1 METNPLDHSIIEENK
16 FWGETF
22 FPERHAKSSRK
33 RRKQD
38 LTEPQT
44 ISAKIQAE
52 YWMKCLFAGVPLDRD
67 PCDKIIVMQ
76 NGLAIHEIA
85 LDRLNTETLVGR
97 HPNTDL
103 QLESNK
109 MGMYHL
115 ALVKSGGKLYMRSL
129 DDEVGVLLD
138 RKKVGTQAPIPLWN
152 GAFIDLPGYRLEFV
166 LSEATKPETLEG
178 MALEE
183 IAEIPRF
190 FYTPPIPPASPVL
203 ANLIDNRSTIS
214 LWSEGQTIVKVV
226 DILDETP
233 DTKTFRFA
241 GEEPLLFSYRPGQFI
256 TFILEIDG
264 KQVKRSYSMSS
275 SPSRP
280 HLLDVTIKRVPGGLV
295 SNWFCDQV
303 KLGQR
308 LTIKGPSGKFSC
320 FEYPS
325 SKMLFIGAG
334 SGITPILSM
343 SRWISD
349 TSADVH
355 VKLLASFK
363 SPEDIIFRKELEHLA
378 SRSQRFHVAVTL
390 TADLPDP
397 NAWDGL
403 RGRVGPDMLRKF
415 APDLDERDVFICGP
429 KPFFEAVRQTLQELE
444 FDLSRLHTESFDSG
458 RVAHGSGGLTKAL
471 ELSGPTHEIKFV
483 RSGITVQTDENI
495 TLLELAE
502 AHGIQI
508 DYSCR
513 VGSCGECEMKC
524 AGEVKIDSE
533 CTIDAKSK
541 AAGFV
546 YSCSTRASGNLEV
559 QA

>member
-1 METNPLDHSIIEENK
+1 MSHSIIEKNK
-16 FWGETF
+16 FWAKTF
-22 FPERHAKSSRK
+22 FPNRHAKSGRK
-33 RRKQD
+33 WRQKN
-38 LTEPQT
+38 LTEPQN
-44 ISAKIQAE
+44 IPVKVQAE
-52 YWMKCLFAGVPLDRD
+52 YWMKCLFAGVPLERD
-67 PCDKIIVMQ
+67 PSDKIIVMQ
-76 NGLAIHEIA
+76 NGLVIHEIT
-85 LDRLNTETLVGR
+85 LDRLNTETLIGR

-115 ALVKSGGKLYMRSL
+115 ALVKTGAKLYMRSL
-129 DDEVGVLLD
+129 DEEVGVLLD
-138 RKKVGTQAPIPLWN
+138 RKKVNSQAPIPLWN
-152 GAFIDLPGYRLEFV
+152 GACIDLPGYRLEFV
-166 LSEATKPETLEG
+166 LSDTTKPETLEG
-178 MALEE
+178 ISLEE

-203 ANLIDNRSTIS
+203 ANLIDNRSTIG

-226 DILDETP
+226 DILNETS

-256 TFILEIDG
+256 TFILKIDG
-264 KQVKRSYSMSS
+264 KEVKRSYSMSS

-308 LTIKGPSGKFSC
+308 LTINGPSGKFSC

-349 TSADVH
+349 TSADVD
-355 VKLLASFK
+355 VKLLASFR

-378 SRSQRFHVAVTL
+378 SRSQRFNVAVTV
-390 TADLPDP
+390 TSDLPDRD
-397 NAWDGL
+397 AWDGY
-403 RGRVGPDMLRKF
+403 RGRVGSDLLRKF
-415 APDLDERDVFICGP
+415 VPDLVERDVFICGP
-429 KPFFEAVRQTLQELE
+429 KPFFEAVLKTLQELE
-444 FDLSRLHTESFDSG
+444 FDLSRLHTESFDSS
-458 RVAHGSGGLTKAL
+458 RVVQGSGGLTKAL
-471 ELSGPTHEIKFV
+471 QLTGPTHEIKFV
-483 RSGITVQTDENI
+483 RSGITVHTDENI
-495 TLLELAE
+495 SLLELAE
-502 AHGIQI
+502 AHGIEI

-524 AGEVKIDSE
+524 AGQVKVDSE
-533 CTIDAKSK
+533 CTIDTKSK
-541 AAGFV
+541 AAGFI
-546 YSCSTRASGNLEV
+546 YSCCTRASGNLVLE
-559 QA
+559 A